1 MSVNDEMDFVLEKM
15 KNQLFSSDV
24 MDEVLLTD
32 YMRGLQIKLQL
43 LQAEE
48 TRMKFEKESE
58 LREKD
63 FQLREK
69 ELENAGRI
77 SPAHVF
83 GLIGDIIKTA
93 AAFAGYGLLLNAQ
106 NNFEQNDSYS
116 LSASKDLGR
125 QFHTLLKR

>member
-1 MSVNDEMDFVLEKM
+1 MTGNEEMDFILEKM
-15 KNQLFSSDV
+15 KNQLFSSETV
-24 MDEVLLTD
+24 DEKLLSD

-48 TRMKFEKESE
+48 AKAKLEKETE

-63 FQLREK
+63 IQLREK
-69 ELENAGRI
+69 ELENSGKI
-77 SPAHVF
+77 TPAHIFVF
-83 GLIGDIIKTA
+83 IGDILKTA
-93 AAFAGYGLLLNAQ
+93 TAFVGYGMLLNAQ
-106 NNFEQNDSYS
+106 NKFEQNESYS